1 MKRKIWD
8 KISALLICGLL
19 AVGIIALGGCEKEKS
34 DSTVSGSDTIKTAD
48 SYAEIYDI
56 IAKDKEYYFS
66 YGVMTDGLMV
76 DETTEEA
83 VDLEATNSSASSDYS
98 DTNVQVEGVDEGD
111 ILKTDGEYIYI
122 LRNGYLTII
131 EAVGLRELCTV
142 AVEGREYSNISQMYI
157 DGDKLAAVVNVNEW
171 YKNYILNGENEFDY
185 YGAYGENTVVLVYDI
200 SDRSAPKLE
209 KTFTQDGGMLS
220 SRLIGSKLYVVS
232 CETVWTSEID
242 ENKPATYIPAVA
254 VDETQ
259 NLISCEDICIFPEV
273 ESATYNIITCV
284 DIENAKQF
292 DSVKAAFGGS
302 GTVYAD
308 TDSLVLALSRYGYEE
323 TEGEENGEKYIK
335 TEGGYETAILLYE
348 LKDGIITEKASGSIP
363 GSLLNQFS
371 IDEYNGFYRFV
382 TTDSRW
388 TETVYTDGKDR
399 YEYDSSE
406 SNGLYILDNELKL
419 VGSVDDLAEDESIK
433 SVRFDGDVAY
443 FVTFRQTDPL
453 FTVDLSVPESP
464 KVMSELKIPGFSSYL
479 HKFGEGRL
487 LGLGFDADEDTG
499 WTQGLKL
506 SMFDTSDPYNVT
518 EKHKLILEEGWSE
531 ATYNHKAILVSVEKN
546 LIAFP
551 AEDGYFVYGYDD
563 ENGFFLKNEVEIEN
577 YYYYGGSSRGLFIGD
592 SFYVC
597 CSEFVK
603 AFSLDSFAEKATLT
617 LSELPESDY

>member
-8 KISALLICGLL
+8 KISALLICGLM
-19 AVGIIALGGCEKEKS
+19 AVGIVALSGCEKEKQNGA
-34 DSTVSGSDTIKTAD
+34 VSGSDTIKTAD

-66 YGVMTDGLMV
+66 YGVMTDGLMM
-76 DETTEEA
+76 DEITEEA

-111 ILKTDGEYIYI
+111 ILKNDGEYIYI
-122 LRNGYLTII
+122 LRNGYLTIV
-131 EAVGLRELCTV
+131 EAAGLRELCTV

-171 YKNYILNGENEFDY
+171 YKNYILNGEDEFDY
-185 YGAYGENTVVLVYDI
+185 YGRYGENTVVLVYDI

-242 ENKPATYIPAVA
+242 ENKPATYIPAVS
-254 VDETQ
+254 VDETK
-259 NLISCEDICIFPEV
+259 NLIACEDICIFPEV

-284 DIENAKQF
+284 DIENTKQF

-348 LKDGIITEKASGSIP
+348 LKDGIITEKASGTVP

-406 SNGLYILDNELKL
+406 SNGLYILDSELKL
-419 VGSVDDLAEDESIK
+419 VGSVDDLAENESIK
-433 SVRFDGDVAY
+433 SVRFDGNVAY

-453 FTVDLSVPESP
+453 FTVDLSAPESP
-464 KVMSELKIPGFSSYL
+464 KIMSELKIPGFSSYL

-563 ENGFFLKNEVEIEN
+563 ESGFFLKNEVEIEN

-603 AFSLDSFAEKATLT
+603 AFSLDSFAETATLT